1 MIEDKFNRNS
11 RSKFKRMEV
20 SLKIVP
26 YSISLKSYFKV
37 LNVEWLESYFS
48 VTEADLKILSS
59 PEVIIEK
66 GGSVL
71 FVSMNDRIVG
81 TCALIKENDHTFEL
95 IKMGVTPTARGKHV
109 GDFLLKAA
117 IEEARL
123 KGGKLIWL
131 ETAALLEAAVG
142 LYKKYGF
149 VQVGGEEVHP
159 MFGRITFRMERKI
172 DE

>member
-1 MIEDKFNRNS
+1 
-11 RSKFKRMEV
+11 MEV
-20 SLKIVP
+20 SLKILP
-26 YSISLKSYFKV
+26 YTASLKSYFKV

-48 VTEADLKILSS
+48 VTEEDLKILSS
-59 PEVIIEK
+59 PEEIISA

-81 TCALIKENDHTFEL
+81 TCALIKDDDHTFEL

-117 IEEARL
+117 IEEVHS
-123 KGGKLIWL
+123 KGGKLLWL
-131 ETAALLEAAVG
+131 ETAAVLEAAVG

-159 MFGRITFRMERKI
+159 KFGRITFRMERKI
-172 DE
+172 DK